1 MRQGLTFI
9 PHWVLAPDFHEMSC
23 QGELGDSLRAVFACT
38 RGENRLSGGLTLLL
52 FLRLSVSAV
61 CPSSM
66 AVAGAGTVVYL
77 LGSFC
82 FLGEQ
87 FQEGATVPKD
97 LRRRGFQE
105 KKKKKRAFNF
115 SGVFSPELHSSVLS
129 PLLVSIRAAPRGHL
143 QTEVPHPGC
152 TWNHFGSPTLD
163 QSSWSHW
170 GWARGTHILKIF
182 PDDSNLSPQSR
193 GSGLESVQA
202 FSGSFLCSVTA
213 AHFRLEPGGAGRCAR
228 PAWCGLCA
236 ASLNE
241 EASGHL
247 SGAWSG
253 LSSAA
258 LEGLKQPFI
267 EIFATFACL

>member
-1 MRQGLTFI
+1 MRQGLAFI

-87 FQEGATVPKD
+87 FQECATVPKD

-105 KKKKKRAFNF
+105 KKKKKSFQLLWSLLPRAPFF
-115 SGVFSPELHSSVLS
+115 SAVPTSGLNQS
-129 PLLVSIRAAPRGHL
+129 RAPRAPPDRGPPPWL
-143 QTEVPHPGC
+143 YLESLWEPHPGPVKLESLGMGQG
-152 TWNHFGSPTLD
+152 NPYF
-163 QSSWSHW
+163 
-170 GWARGTHILKIF
+170 K
-182 PDDSNLSPQSR
+182 NLSR
-193 GSGLESVQA
+193 
-202 FSGSFLCSVTA
+202 
-213 AHFRLEPGGAGRCAR
+213 
-228 PAWCGLCA
+228 
-236 ASLNE
+236 
-241 EASGHL
+241 
-247 SGAWSG
+247 
-253 LSSAA
+253 
-258 LEGLKQPFI
+258 
-267 EIFATFACL
+267 

>member
-1 MRQGLTFI
+1 MRQGLAFI

-87 FQEGATVPKD
+87 FQECATVPKD

-105 KKKKKRAFNF
+105 KKKKKEL
-115 SGVFSPELHSSVLS
+115 STSLESSPQSSILQCCPHFWS
-129 PLLVSIRAAPRGHL
+129 QSEPRPEGTSR
-143 QTEVPHPGC
+143 QR
-152 TWNHFGSPTLD
+152 SPTLAVLGITLGAPPWTSQVGVTGD
-163 QSSWSHW
+163 
-170 GWARGTHILKIF
+170 GPGEPIF
-182 PDDSNLSPQSR
+182 
-193 GSGLESVQA
+193 
-202 FSGSFLCSVTA
+202 
-213 AHFRLEPGGAGRCAR
+213 
-228 PAWCGLCA
+228 
-236 ASLNE
+236 
-241 EASGHL
+241 
-247 SGAWSG
+247 
-253 LSSAA
+253 
-258 LEGLKQPFI
+258 
-267 EIFATFACL
+267 